1 MLSGKILVV
10 VVDPH
15 VRRTIQDV
23 LVAEGHCVI
32 EAVSRNDALQSLPD
46 ERPDIVLVD
55 FDSAQ
60 QSCLDL
66 CREMRTVSD
75 VPILVFAAQYCER
88 DKVDALD
95 AGADDYMVK
104 PLAIRE
110 LLARIRARLRRRSTL
125 REHPIYVSNDLT
137 IDFEQRTV
145 CVAGKVMRL
154 TPKEHELLRL
164 LVENQGKPL
173 KHRKLLRAI
182 WGAQCG
188 GQSEYLRVLVYQL
201 RKKVEVNPRYPKFI
215 CTDPWFGYH
224 FEPPQAG

>member
-1 MLSGKILVV
+1 MLSGKIFVV

-15 VRRTIQDV
+15 VRRTIQDA

-32 EAVSRNDALQSLPD
+32 EAVNRNDALQSLPD

-55 FDSAQ
+55 FDSEQ
-60 QSCLDL
+60 KSCLDL

-75 VPILVFAAQYCER
+75 VPIFAFAAQYCER

-104 PLAIRE
+104 PLAMRE
-110 LLARIRARLRRRSTL
+110 LLARIRAGLRRRSPL
-125 REHPIYVSNDLT
+125 REHPIYISNDLT

-173 KHRKLLRAI
+173 KHRRLLRAI

-188 GQSEYLRVLVYQL
+188 SQSEYLRVLVYQL

>member
-1 MLSGKILVV
+1 M
-10 VVDPH
+10 
-15 VRRTIQDV
+15 
-23 LVAEGHCVI
+23 
-32 EAVSRNDALQSLPD
+32 
-46 ERPDIVLVD
+46 
-55 FDSAQ
+55 
-60 QSCLDL
+60 
-66 CREMRTVSD
+66 SD

-104 PLAIRE
+104 PLAMRE
-110 LLARIRARLRRRSTL
+110 LLARIRARLRRSSTL

-188 GQSEYLRVLVYQL
+188 SQSEYLRVLVYQL